1 MARRSGRGPGPRTP
15 DTGHRTSDTGAPR
28 AAPAGKGRRK
38 GARGSR
44 VEGQGVVAGG
54 AGPDPA
60 PLSRFLRGSRWRK
73 TCRCPPTQVVV
84 GGPGRALPPSQFPAP
99 TQPAWD
105 SRGKN
110 GGRGA
115 GEVRREGS
123 RFPPSP
129 AFRAR
134 CRGAGGGPSGLPE
147 RTFPRSCLANRLSGS
162 ATPPHP
168 PLVASKSVGARPLA
182 RVAPALGTSAWP
194 EGRT

>member
-1 MARRSGRGPGPRTP
+1 MGPRPGPS

-60 PLSRFLRGSRWRK
+60 PLSRFLRGSRWQK

-129 AFRAR
+129 DFRAGAGGLGEGRRGSLREPFRGPASPTVFRAR
-134 CRGAGGGPSGLPE
+134 R
-147 RTFPRSCLANRLSGS
+147 
-162 ATPPHP
+162 PHP
-168 PLVASKSVGARPLA
+168 THLWWPLSQWGPAPWPGSPL
-182 RVAPALGTSAWP
+182 L
-194 EGRT
+194 